1 MDGPIDSSDQPD
13 LNKAVRLIKGVR
25 RNGVGRTEVAAALS
39 GGAVGVARCEVGE
52 GSLAGEDLVAEVE
65 EARGAGGGGDD
76 AAVGVLP
83 GGPAAGAVVLDE
95 DVRRTHRLPLR
106 RRHGFSAA
114 PLSLW
119 AGVSSAKRRSAPPGT
134 YISVQTNHFVQ
145 AVQTRHYVERLFF

>member
-65 EARGAGGGGDD
+65 EARGCGWW
-76 AAVGVLP
+76 
-83 GGPAAGAVVLDE
+83 
-95 DVRRTHRLPLR
+95 RR
-106 RRHGFSAA
+106 
-114 PLSLW
+114 
-119 AGVSSAKRRSAPPGT
+119 
-134 YISVQTNHFVQ
+134 
-145 AVQTRHYVERLFF
+145 